1 MFLSAEFD
9 STVLSRCVPKR
20 SGASVAGNAAVV
32 AGGETY
38 KKALKKSRLAEETST
53 LETSEFSAPEAE
65 TPEDVFTT
73 YDDAPSHRLALPS
86 PPSGL
91 TGTSSS
97 EQASST
103 SSGQSLTRVDGALE
117 APSGSIEE
125 LPAGAGMTLGAS
137 NCPEQSPI
145 VKLVLELRLQ
155 NGEILRQLGAMQQ
168 DIRNLSFNLSQM
180 KASMSAAPPSPEMAP
195 EPSRAPLPKLP
206 AATMEEFRELENA
219 LKDKATATALQ
230 LEVATWVR
238 ATDTVAEACRSLL
251 ERALKKEV
259 QIKFS
264 LLGRKGKLPF
274 RGTLLCHIVTG
285 CGPTAAILNKALVQP
300 IDGDTHPWGG
310 RNIGSQWDGSST
322 ITFPSWPCS
331 RRCQLCSAGSSS
343 VAQQTDVCENVRLG
357 INCSLI

>member
-1 MFLSAEFD
+1 
-9 STVLSRCVPKR
+9 
-20 SGASVAGNAAVV
+20 
-32 AGGETY
+32 
-38 KKALKKSRLAEETST
+38 
-53 LETSEFSAPEAE
+53 
-65 TPEDVFTT
+65 
-73 YDDAPSHRLALPS
+73 
-86 PPSGL
+86 
-91 TGTSSS
+91 
-97 EQASST
+97 
-103 SSGQSLTRVDGALE
+103 
-117 APSGSIEE
+117 
-125 LPAGAGMTLGAS
+125 MTLGAS

-274 RGTLLCHIVTG
+274 RGTLLCHIVTE
-285 CGPTAAILNKALVQP
+285 TIKSAKAANVPDVEKAIGKYLAGAV
-300 IDGDTHPWGG
+300 DREGG
-310 RNIGSQWDGSST
+310 RRERFCRQTELYIILPNIGKSLAAKGYQCKCGKLLNHGARRKARPIFVVAWRKR
-322 ITFPSWPCS
+322 PSDIWLPF
-331 RRCQLCSAGSSS
+331 RQRLA
-343 VAQQTDVCENVRLG
+343 ANFNVVGKTYLG
-357 INCSLI
+357 

>member
-1 MFLSAEFD
+1 
-9 STVLSRCVPKR
+9 
-20 SGASVAGNAAVV
+20 
-32 AGGETY
+32 
-38 KKALKKSRLAEETST
+38 
-53 LETSEFSAPEAE
+53 
-65 TPEDVFTT
+65 
-73 YDDAPSHRLALPS
+73 
-86 PPSGL
+86 
-91 TGTSSS
+91 
-97 EQASST
+97 
-103 SSGQSLTRVDGALE
+103 
-117 APSGSIEE
+117 
-125 LPAGAGMTLGAS
+125 MTLGAS

-219 LKDKATATALQ
+219 LKDKARATALQ

-274 RGTLLCHIVTG
+274 RGTLLCRIVTE
-285 CGPTAAILNKALVQP
+285 TIKSAKAANVPDVEKAIGRYLAGAV
-300 IDGDTHPWGG
+300 DREGG
-310 RNIGSQWDGSST
+310 RRQRFCRQTEAI
-322 ITFPSWPCS
+322 
-331 RRCQLCSAGSSS
+331 QLPTG
-343 VAQQTDVCENVRLG
+343 DL
-357 INCSLI
+357 

>member
-1 MFLSAEFD
+1 
-9 STVLSRCVPKR
+9 
-20 SGASVAGNAAVV
+20 
-32 AGGETY
+32 
-38 KKALKKSRLAEETST
+38 
-53 LETSEFSAPEAE
+53 
-65 TPEDVFTT
+65 
-73 YDDAPSHRLALPS
+73 
-86 PPSGL
+86 
-91 TGTSSS
+91 
-97 EQASST
+97 
-103 SSGQSLTRVDGALE
+103 
-117 APSGSIEE
+117 
-125 LPAGAGMTLGAS
+125 MTLGAS

-274 RGTLLCHIVTG
+274 RGTLLCHIVTE
-285 CGPTAAILNKALVQP
+285 TIKSAKAANVPDVEKAIGKYLAGAV
-300 IDGDTHPWGG
+300 DREGG
-310 RNIGSQWDGSST
+310 RRQRFCRQTEASQLPTG
-322 ITFPSWPCS
+322 
-331 RRCQLCSAGSSS
+331 
-343 VAQQTDVCENVRLG
+343 DV
-357 INCSLI
+357 